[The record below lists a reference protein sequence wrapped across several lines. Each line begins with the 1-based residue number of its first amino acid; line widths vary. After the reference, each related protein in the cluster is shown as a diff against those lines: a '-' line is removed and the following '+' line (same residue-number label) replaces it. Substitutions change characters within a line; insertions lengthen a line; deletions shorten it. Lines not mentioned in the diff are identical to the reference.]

1 MHSPLFKIKLLLENF
16 GALIPL
22 SRSDRKLLIRVRKER
37 YTYLSWL
44 RLSRIIRNVR
54 SIEKQN
60 LAGIFIEA
68 GCALGG
74 SAITIAA
81 AKNPNRTLQLYDVFD
96 QIPPP
101 TDEDPPEVH
110 QRYQTIVEG
119 KSKGLGKD
127 TYYGYQSNLEDKVH
141 QNLES
146 FGFPLQ
152 EHQISTHAGLVQDQL
167 KGSDKVAFA
176 HIDVDWYAPVKYCL
190 EQIFP
195 RLVPG
200 GCIILDDYNDWGGC
214 RKATDEFLQQQKGN
228 YTLDYTKEALKI
240 TRI

>member
-1 MHSPLFKIKLLLENF
+1 MNSPLLKIKLLLQNF

-22 SRSDRKLLIRVRKER
+22 YRSDRQVLIRVRKKR

-44 RLSRIIRNVR
+44 RLSRIMRNVR
-54 SIEKQN
+54 AIEKQN
-60 LAGIFIEA
+60 LPGIFIEA

-74 SAITIAA
+74 SAITIAS
-81 AKNPNRTLQLYDVFD
+81 AKKPNRPLQLYDVFD

-101 TDEDPPEVH
+101 TNEDPPEVH

-119 KSKGLGKD
+119 KSKGLGQD
-127 TYYGYQSNLEDKVH
+127 IYYGYQSNLEQKVH
-141 QNLES
+141 QNLDS

-152 EHQISTHAGLVQDQL
+152 QNHITTHAGLVQDQL
-167 KGSDKVAFA
+167 KGFEKVAFA

-214 RKATDEFLQQQKGN
+214 RKATDEFLGQQEGN
-228 YTLDYTKEALKI
+228 YVLDYTKEALKI